1 MPATVSHGIIH
12 RPPPPPVHHGWG
24 GGPGGPGGRGADRRA
39 SFIGLFVLLAAT
51 TIVFAAFTVAFVMRR
66 GLSDDWSAVPK
77 PRILFVNTAILLASS
92 GILDFSR
99 RALKAGN
106 RGRFNLWWTVSTA
119 LGLLFLAGQ
128 WLAWRELAAA
138 GVFVASNPA
147 SSFFYVLTAVHAFHV
162 LAGLSALAYVDVQAW
177 RLRLGPAKRT
187 VIDVSAIFW
196 HFLDGLW
203 VVLMLLFYL
212 WG

>member
-1 MPATVSHGIIH
+1 M
-12 RPPPPPVHHGWG
+12 
-24 GGPGGPGGRGADRRA
+24 
-39 SFIGLFVLLAAT
+39 
-51 TIVFAAFTVAFVMRR
+51 VFAAFTIAFVMRR
-66 GLSDDWSAVPK
+66 GLSADWSAVPK

-92 GILDFSR
+92 VILDSSR

-106 RGRFNLWWTVSTA
+106 RARFNRWWTAATA
-119 LGLLFLAGQ
+119 LGILFLAGQ
-128 WLAWRELAAA
+128 WLAWRQLAAS

-147 SSFFYVLTAVHAFHV
+147 SSFFYVLTAAHAFHV
-162 LAGLSALAYVDVQAW
+162 LGGVSALAYVDVQAW

-203 VVLMLLFYL
+203 VLLMLLFYV
-212 WG
+212 WA